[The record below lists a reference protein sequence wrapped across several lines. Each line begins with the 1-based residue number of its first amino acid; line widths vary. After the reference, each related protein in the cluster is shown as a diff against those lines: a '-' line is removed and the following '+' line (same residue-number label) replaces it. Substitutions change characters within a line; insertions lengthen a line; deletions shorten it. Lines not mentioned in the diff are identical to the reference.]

1 MSMYLYAYNALI
13 LKPLEKD
20 NVCKAINIVINMYR
34 LLILAIVN
42 KMMEAQQYAFVVFW
56 IIWLTDWLIDLESDW
71 FPY

>member
-1 MSMYLYAYNALI
+1 MSMYLYAYNASI

-20 NVCKAINIVINMYR
+20 NACKAINIVINMYR

-56 IIWLTDWLIDLESDW
+56 I
-71 FPY
+71 F

>member
-1 MSMYLYAYNALI
+1 MSMYLYAYNASI

-42 KMMEAQQYAFVVFW
+42 KMMEAQQHAFVVFW
-56 IIWLTDWLIDLESDW
+56 I
-71 FPY
+71 F